1 VPQIFRPRANDFA
14 RWLLWI
20 APIGLVLALAAPF
33 VAARSDYLT
42 GVGFAPAQPV
52 PFSHAHH
59 AGDLRIDCRYCHTG
73 VETSAN
79 PGMPATE
86 VCMTCHSQIW
96 TKAPML
102 APVRASLAEDRPLTW
117 QRVTDL
123 AGFVFFNHA
132 IHVKKGVACVTCHGP
147 VGDMPLTR
155 LSHPMQ
161 MQWCLGCHRDP
172 APNLVPPPDVFDP
185 DADPAR
191 EVASLHAV
199 LMGKGKIDPA
209 RLTDCYVCHR

>member
-1 VPQIFRPRANDFA
+1 MPQIFRPRANDFA
-14 RWLLWI
+14 RWFLVA
-20 APIGLVLALAAPF
+20 APIVLALVFAAPF
-33 VAARSDYLT
+33 VAARSDYGT
-42 GVGFAPAQPV
+42 GVGFAPGQPV

-59 AGDLRIDCRYCHTG
+59 AGDLKIDCRYCHTG

-79 PGMPATE
+79 PGMPASE

-96 TKAPML
+96 TNAQML
-102 APVRASLAEDRPLTW
+102 APVRASLRQGRPLAW
-117 QRVTDL
+117 QRVNNL
-123 AGFVFFNHA
+123 ADFVFFNHA

-155 LSHPMQ
+155 AAHPMQ
-161 MQWCLGCHRDP
+161 MRWCLGCHRNP
-172 APNLVPPPDVFDP
+172 APNLVPPVDVFDP
-185 DADPAR
+185 KADPAR

-199 LMGKGKIDPA
+199 LMQKGAIDPG